1 MNNFVKEGTRIAI
14 SIDVRL
20 SNQSRRKRAL
30 ALGVAGLLVFACNR
44 SPTATE
50 SVAEASARV
59 AQVAAAVT
67 GQDAPLADEVTEGH
81 FVGFDTHTY
90 PGDEKMRAWKNA
102 PNAPYSW
109 VGLYLPAAP
118 CHKGTSWAG
127 KRQTLLDMGWGIAVV
142 YVGQQTWDRTPRS
155 RTPAQVAAAKGR
167 GQMCSADYLSA
178 ATGAD
183 EAVDA
188 IQKTEREGFPRG
200 TVIFLDI
207 ERMERMPNAM
217 RDYYRAWVATVLKD
231 GRYRPGIYVHS
242 HNARDVY
249 NDVKALYLAAG
260 RTEEPRFWVAS
271 GRDFSP
277 DKAPEEVGHEFAGM
291 WQGAIDV
298 VRRVADYA
306 LPIDINVSNWP
317 SPSDVLTD

>member
-1 MNNFVKEGTRIAI
+1 MN
-14 SIDVRL
+14 VRL
-20 SNQSRRKRAL
+20 STQFRRRRAL
-30 ALGVAGLLVFACNR
+30 ALGTAGLLVFACNR

-50 SVAEASARV
+50 SVAEASATV

-67 GQDAPLADEVTEGH
+67 GQDAPLADEAKQGH

-90 PGDEKMRAWKNA
+90 PGDEKMRTWKNA

-109 VGLYLPAAP
+109 VGFYLPAAP

-127 KRQTLLDMGWGIAVV
+127 KRQTLLDIGWGVAVV
-142 YVGQQTWDRTPRS
+142 YVGQQTWNRTIRQ
-155 RTPAQVAAAKGR
+155 RTPAQVVAGKAS
-167 GQMCSADYLSA
+167 GQMCNADYVSA
-178 ATGAD
+178 PTGTD

-188 IQKTEREGFPRG
+188 IQRTEREGFPRG

-207 ERMERMPNAM
+207 ERMEKMPNAM
-217 RDYYRAWVATVLKD
+217 RDYYRAWVATVLRD
-231 GRYRPGIYVHS
+231 GRFRPGIYVHS
-242 HNARDVY
+242 HNARAVY
-249 NDVKALYLAAG
+249 DDVKALYVASG

-277 DKAPEEVGHEFAGM
+277 EKKPEEVGHTFAGM

-298 VRRVADYA
+298 VRKVADVA

>member
-1 MNNFVKEGTRIAI
+1 MKIVAEGGTRIAI
-14 SIDVRL
+14 TIDVRL

-30 ALGVAGLLVFACNR
+30 ALGVVGLLVFACNR

-67 GQDAPLADEVTEGH
+67 GQDAPLADEATEGH

-90 PGDEKMRAWKNA
+90 PGEEKMRAWKNA

-109 VGLYLPAAP
+109 VGYYLPAAP

-142 YVGQQTWDRTPRS
+142 YVGQQTWNRTPRS
-155 RTPAQVAAAKGR
+155 RSPAQVDAGKR
-167 GQMCSADYLSA
+167 GGQTCSADYLSA
-178 ATGAD
+178 ATGIA

-188 IQKTEREGFPRG
+188 IQKTEREGFRRG

-207 ERMERMPNAM
+207 ERMEKMPNVM

-249 NDVKALYLAAG
+249 DDVKALYVASG

-277 DKAPEEVGHEFAGM
+277 EKSPEEVGHEFAGM